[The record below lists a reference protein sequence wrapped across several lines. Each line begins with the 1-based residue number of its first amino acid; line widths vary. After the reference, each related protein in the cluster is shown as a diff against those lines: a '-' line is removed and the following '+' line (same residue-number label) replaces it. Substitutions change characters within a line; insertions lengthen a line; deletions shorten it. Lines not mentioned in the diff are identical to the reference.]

1 MIVLAI
7 NSEVDFWQ
15 FNVSTT
21 THPTTYTHTHSHTK
35 ACSMLISTFNLVG
48 FSEQTSD
55 ILKSLADKRS
65 YMCMLPFQSAY
76 KSTSYK
82 SALCLKFDSRAS
94 AKNPKREV
102 RRRKANNVGRVSV
115 EFLC

>member
-55 ILKSLADKRS
+55 ILK
-65 YMCMLPFQSAY
+65 
-76 KSTSYK
+76 
-82 SALCLKFDSRAS
+82 
-94 AKNPKREV
+94 
-102 RRRKANNVGRVSV
+102 
-115 EFLC
+115 